1 MGAGFSD
8 RDTAAMT
15 AALDA
20 ARQGHRGAN
29 PLVGAAI
36 VTADGQTVTGFHAGA
51 GALHAEADAIAKAQR
66 LGVDLTS
73 STLYVT
79 LEPCSH
85 YGRTGPCTQAI
96 RDAGIPEVVFA
107 LPDSHDVAAGGGA
120 VLAEVGVRVRSGLCR
135 QESAALNARWRVAV
149 NAARPFV
156 TAKIAQSLDGRAAA
170 ADGTSQWITSRESR
184 EHAHLLRSRVGAV
197 IVGTG
202 TASSDNPKLTAR
214 DSHGRL
220 LGTQPLP
227 VVIGVSSLPPGSHL
241 ARNPGTLHVRTR
253 DVRAA
258 LAELHAQ
265 GIQHV
270 LVEGGPT
277 LLGSFF
283 AAGVVDEIF
292 CYQAPMILG
301 PGRPSLEGLNI
312 SSLSESIGL
321 VPDDTAQPAV
331 SQLGPDV
338 LMHFAPAPGSAQ
350 SPSDF
355 TI

>member
-8 RDTAAMT
+8 RDIAAMS

-51 GALHAEADAIAKAQR
+51 GSLHAEADAIVKAKR
-66 LGVDLTS
+66 LGVDLTTS
-73 STLYVT
+73 ALFVT

-85 YGRTGPCTQAI
+85 YGRTGPCTGAI
-96 RDAGIPEVVFA
+96 LDAGIPEVVFA
-107 LPDSHDVAAGGGA
+107 LPDSHAVAAGGGT
-120 VLAEVGVRVRSGLCR
+120 VLAEAGVRVRSGLCR
-135 QESAALNARWRVAV
+135 EESATLNFRWRTAV
-149 NAARPFV
+149 NASRPFV

-170 ADGTSQWITSRESR
+170 ADGTSKWITSRESR

-202 TASSDNPKLTAR
+202 TASADNPMLTAR
-214 DSHGRL
+214 ESSGRL
-220 LGTQPLP
+220 LQTQPLP

-241 ARNPGTLHVRTR
+241 ARNPDTLHVRTR
-253 DVRAA
+253 DVTAA
-258 LAELHAQ
+258 LAELYAQ

-301 PGRPSLEGLNI
+301 PGRSSLEGLAI
-312 SSLSESIGL
+312 STLSESIGL
-321 VPDDTAQPAV
+321 VPDDTAEPAI
-331 SQLGPDV
+331 SRLGRDV
-338 LMHFAPAPGSAQ
+338 LLHFAPAARPA
-350 SPSDF
+350 DF